1 MAEATGAN
9 VMEKPPIKSWIM
21 TVLCVAVVAALIW
34 KLVSGRLVEEP
45 PVEPPVV
52 TVAEPVV
59 KDVTSYDYFTGTTE
73 SVASVEIRTRLE
85 GFLESV
91 EFAPSAD
98 VKTGDVLFIVEPELY
113 QAQRD
118 KAEARLRASV
128 AEAEKAESELQRV
141 ELAIKSNAVSEQEV
155 TSKRAQRDKAKAAV
169 KASEATLAEAELQL
183 SYTKILTPIDGRV
196 SRNLVD
202 AGNLVGAGEKT
213 LLTTVVAMDPIHVYF
228 NVSERIVL
236 ERLSKRAEQGYE
248 HVKEE
253 HHKFAVGVS
262 SENDYPYI
270 GELDYIDNV
279 VDPSTGTISVRGVI
293 DNENEVLLPGMFVR
307 VRLPAGIKKDAVL
320 VAETALG
327 TDIGGKYLFIVGAD
341 NIVEQRP
348 VEIGALVESERV
360 IEKGIEPGELYI
372 TEGLLRARPGLPV
385 KYNNGHNST
394 VCRQC
399 QKKMS
404 KTVAAHDNE

>member
-1 MAEATGAN
+1 
-9 VMEKPPIKSWIM
+9 MEKLPIKSWLM
-21 TVLCVAVVAALIW
+21 TVLCVAVVVALIW

-52 TVAEPVV
+52 TVAEPMV
-59 KDVTSYDYFTGTTE
+59 KDVTNYDYFTGTTD
-73 SVASVEIRTRLE
+73 SVASVQIRTRLE

-91 EFAPSAD
+91 EFEPSAD
-98 VKTGDVLFIVEPELY
+98 VKRGDVLFIVEPERY

-118 KAEARLRASV
+118 QAEAKLRAAV

-141 ELAIKSNAVSEQEV
+141 ELAIKAQAVSEQEV

-169 KASEATLAEAELQL
+169 KASEATLTEAELQL
-183 SYTKILTPIDGRV
+183 SYTKVLTPIDGRV

-236 ERLSKRAEQGYE
+236 QRLSKRAEQGYE

-253 HHKFAVGVS
+253 HYEFSVGVS
-262 SENDYPYI
+262 SKDDYPYE

-293 DNENEVLLPGMFVR
+293 DNKNEVLLPGMFVR

-320 VAETALG
+320 VAENALG
-327 TDIGGKYLFIVGAD
+327 TDIGGKYLLVVGAD
-341 NIVEQRP
+341 HIVEQRP
-348 VEIGALVESERV
+348 VQIGALVEGERV
-360 IEKGIEPGELYI
+360 IEQGIEPGELYI

-385 KYNNGHNST
+385 KWNNGHDDT
-394 VCRQC
+394 ICRQC
-399 QKKMS
+399 QEKMRQAIAS
-404 KTVAAHDNE
+404 HDTE